1 MSQEEEYWE
10 GNVDTCFRKKDIGK
24 EMFTH
29 VSGRRILRRKCLHM
43 SQEEGYWEGNA
54 YTCFRKK
61 DIRKEMFTHISG
73 RWILMRKK
81 LTIARA
87 IFII

>member
-43 SQEEGYWEGNA
+43 SQEEGYWE
-54 YTCFRKK
+54 
-61 DIRKEMFTHISG
+61 
-73 RWILMRKK
+73 
-81 LTIARA
+81 
-87 IFII
+87 

>member
-1 MSQEEEYWE
+1 VSTFPSKYSSSWKNIGKEMYAHVSGSRILGRKCLHMSQEEEYWE

-43 SQEEGYWEGNA
+43 SQEEGYWE
-54 YTCFRKK
+54 
-61 DIRKEMFTHISG
+61 
-73 RWILMRKK
+73 
-81 LTIARA
+81 
-87 IFII
+87 

>member
-1 MSQEEEYWE
+1 
-10 GNVDTCFRKKDIGK
+10 
-24 EMFTH
+24 MFTH

-43 SQEEGYWEGNA
+43 SQEQGYWEGNA

>member
-1 MSQEEEYWE
+1 
-10 GNVDTCFRKKDIGK
+10 
-24 EMFTH
+24 
-29 VSGRRILRRKCLHM
+29 M